1 MRYSCIAVIDS
12 FEELVLCLLLLRR
25 GTTADPDHPTSL
37 NLQTSYTVSTTT
49 SIKHPS
55 LKMHFSQTLRA
66 AIYQPW
72 KDYYIDY
79 AKLKS
84 LLREDVREDTQPWTE
99 TDENTFCDQ
108 LLNVQLEKVA
118 AFQSSTF
125 KALSSRADTLGE
137 KLKDLAPTTE
147 NAPPKGELTTAR
159 LKEVEE
165 ELDGIV
171 NEMRELKKYSAINY
185 TGFLKIV
192 KKHDR
197 KRGNNYKIR
206 PMVML
211 SLAKRPFNSE
221 EGYAPLANKLSV
233 LYWAVK
239 QQLDGGVGE
248 GEGKGKESEGKE
260 RGIEEE
266 KYTAY
271 KCKFYFLF
279 LHSYEGWSLKFATC
293 LTEC

>member
-1 MRYSCIAVIDS
+1 
-12 FEELVLCLLLLRR
+12 
-25 GTTADPDHPTSL
+25 
-37 NLQTSYTVSTTT
+37 
-49 SIKHPS
+49 
-55 LKMHFSQTLRA
+55 MHFSRTLCA
-66 AIYQPW
+66 TIYPPW
-72 KDYYIDY
+72 KDQYIDY

-108 LLNVQLEKVA
+108 ILNVQLEKVA

-125 KALSSRADTLGE
+125 ITLSSRADAFGE
-137 KLKDLAPTTE
+137 KLKDLAPATE
-147 NAPPKGELTTAR
+147 NSPPKGELTAAR
-159 LKEVEE
+159 LKEIEE
-165 ELDGIV
+165 GLDGIV

-239 QQLDGGVGE
+239 QQLEGGVGE
-248 GEGKGKESEGKE
+248 GQEKGGVV
-260 RGIEEE
+260 GE

-271 KCKFYFLF
+271 KCESSFI
-279 LHSYEGWSLKFATC
+279 LKVDIRFIGC
-293 LTEC
+293 